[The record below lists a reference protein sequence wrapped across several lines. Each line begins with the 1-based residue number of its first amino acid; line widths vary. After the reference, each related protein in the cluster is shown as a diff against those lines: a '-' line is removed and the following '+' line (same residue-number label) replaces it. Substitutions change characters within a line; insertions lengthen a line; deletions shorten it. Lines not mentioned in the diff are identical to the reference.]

1 MMSARKLTFQE
12 AWDSTTIFFVDEY
25 LEDEMDAHLDKLLA
39 ASRHPRIA
47 HENEK
52 SVEDLLIF
60 LRDDTSG
67 LDVILSDIGLSGEK
81 FKRIVSL
88 LRKIGRIPGDFSSE
102 WTIDRIKRELVRDSS
117 LAQIIASLLLDG
129 KRDAGLRPYIPRYY
143 LDMLNY
149 RELEAAARSIRE
161 IRYKDS
167 LIGTYGGRKGHQ
179 VEATI
184 ARELS
189 RIAQTTGVS
198 FEKGR
203 SRFVNVDVDFAIPSL
218 EDPWIIVMSSFQ
230 ETTSSGQ
237 TTKVRDMQAAYT
249 LIAQSNSRY
258 RENRVF
264 INFVD
269 GGGWLARKSDLQR
282 LVNECH
288 YFLNLQHLNMLE
300 AIVQLHVPSHYFHE
314 K

>member
-1 MMSARKLTFQE
+1 MLARKLTFHE
-12 AWDSTTIFFVDEY
+12 AWDSTTIFFVDEA
-25 LEDEMDAHLDKLLA
+25 LETEMDMHLEKLLTS
-39 ASRHPRIA
+39 SRHPRIS
-47 HENEK
+47 HGNEK
-52 SVEDLLIF
+52 SVEDLLFF
-60 LRDDTSG
+60 LADDANG

-88 LRKIGRIPGDFSSE
+88 LRKIGRIPGEFSSE
-102 WTIDRIKRELVRDSS
+102 WSVEKIKRELATDSALVRT
-117 LAQIIASLLLDG
+117 IASLLLDG
-129 KRDAGLRPYIPRYY
+129 KRDSGLRPYIPRYY

-149 RELEAAARSIRE
+149 RELEVAVRSTRE

-184 ARELS
+184 AKELN
-189 RIAQTTGVS
+189 RITQTTGIG

-218 EDPWIIVMSSFQ
+218 EDPWIIMMSSFQ

-237 TTKVRDMQAAYT
+237 TTKARDMQAAYT

-258 RENRVF
+258 RENRAFV
-264 INFVD
+264 NFVD

-288 YFLNLQHLNMLE
+288 YFLNLQHLDMLE
-300 AIVQLHVPSHYFHE
+300 AIFRAHIPSNYYHHH
-314 K
+314 